1 MEVTI
6 DFSKIRDRDSFHSI
20 FQTSMGFPNF
30 YGNNM
35 DAWIDCMSYID
46 EPKAGMSSVT
56 VLPGESLDMV
66 LVGTEA
72 AVHNCPEVFLDFLE
86 CTAFVNQRFIEAE
99 SGTRLRLTAT

>member
-6 DFSKIRDRDSFHSI
+6 DFSKIKDRDSFHAL

-30 YGNNM
+30 YGKNM

-46 EPKAGMSSVT
+46 EPRAGMSKVT
-56 VLPGESLDMV
+56 VLPGESLEIV

-72 AVHNCPEVFLDFLE
+72 AIKNCPEVFLSFLE
-86 CTAFVNQRFIEAE
+86 CTAFVNQRFIKSE
-99 SGTRLRLTAT
+99 SGTRLKLTAT